1 MSNGQLALVPPTD
14 EDGFL
19 DGRIWV
25 IARVGDT
32 SDVRKVE
39 EQRLNAFSF
48 DKATGWWV
56 ERSVP
61 PETNIYAYRSRPK
74 MGDYCHW
81 CDDSE

>member
-48 DKATGWWV
+48 DKATG
-56 ERSVP
+56 
-61 PETNIYAYRSRPK
+61 
-74 MGDYCHW
+74 
-81 CDDSE
+81 